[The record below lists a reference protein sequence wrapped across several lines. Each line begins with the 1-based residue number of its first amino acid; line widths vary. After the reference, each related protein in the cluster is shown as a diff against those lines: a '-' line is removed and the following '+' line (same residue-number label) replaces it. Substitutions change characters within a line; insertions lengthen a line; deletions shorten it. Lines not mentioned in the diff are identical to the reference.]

1 MTVARA
7 RKAEGAAPKR
17 ARKAP
22 TEQSASPNGGNSA
35 ELTPRQRQLAAIEPH
50 KWQPGQSGNPN
61 GRPRSTVE
69 MKQKASTYTDD
80 AVELMGMATQLTKM
94 RVRAAL
100 DMLSDPAFR
109 QTLRPEELDTLGR
122 VIDPA
127 GLAAASHILDR
138 GHGKPKPPTDE
149 GGHNPFAGLD
159 DDELDKWI
167 ITEAPAALERI
178 KNRRGR

>member
-1 MTVARA
+1 MTVARV

-22 TEQSASPNGGNSA
+22 TEQTALPDGGNTKPVKGSW
-35 ELTPRQRQLAAIEPH
+35 LEPY